1 MLWTIEFVILAS
13 NVCFVLLVV
22 HNRILPCVVHTTTI
36 ATTLANTAPIHA
48 DRQTTYI
55 CKYKTAT
62 DRHSHTYMNRGD
74 LPTDRWMEHQLL
86 RVSFLSRNGNEM
98 MRGGFFY
105 LYWLL
110 FASKTVKILHKKL
123 ALFVVVVFFAIS
135 EIFLLCH
142 SSCWFLL
149 MSSLKNIC

>member
-1 MLWTIEFVILAS
+1 MILAS

-86 RVSFLSRNGNEM
+86 RVSYLSRNGNEM
-98 MRGGFFY
+98 MRGG
-105 LYWLL
+105 L
-110 FASKTVKILHKKL
+110 FLFILVIVCLKNCENITQKTST
-123 ALFVVVVFFAIS
+123 FVVVFFAIS

-142 SSCWFLL
+142 FSCWFLL

>member
-1 MLWTIEFVILAS
+1 M
-13 NVCFVLLVV
+13 LLVV

-74 LPTDRWMEHQLL
+74 LPTDRWMDGASVTQSL
-86 RVSFLSRNGNEM
+86 VSLSK
-98 MRGGFFY
+98 
-105 LYWLL
+105 WQ
-110 FASKTVKILHKKL
+110 
-123 ALFVVVVFFAIS
+123 
-135 EIFLLCH
+135 
-142 SSCWFLL
+142 
-149 MSSLKNIC
+149 